1 MISKT
6 GVIMVHESIRIFR
19 LYCEFTPEMISEAT
33 GIPVS
38 RYKKIEIGEIE
49 PSEKDAEKLAKLFN
63 IEVEE
68 LLCGITDSAK
78 YLIRQSVDDNIFV
91 SEEMKNDIKLLVTNL
106 SPKEKR
112 LILLIRGSDNSEEN
126 LDNEINMILEK

>member
-19 LYCEFTPEMISEAT
+19 LYCELTPEMISEAT

-38 RYKKIEIGEIE
+38 RYKKIELGEIE
-49 PSEKDAEKLAKLFN
+49 PSEKDVEKLAKLFN
-63 IEVEE
+63 IEVDD
-68 LLCGITDSAK
+68 LLGGITDSAK

-126 LDNEINMILEK
+126 LDNAINMILEK